1 MVAVDGTG
9 WYAIGTASRGLTL
22 DCRPVSSLEEELM
35 LLLYPCNFVHNQF
48 QIFSVIQ
55 FQINILPEQSHHYF
69 NAIFTK
75 NTYNYVQ
82 CSFLSSTIIIIIFK
96 PSVAIPEEGK
106 IKQGV

>member
-1 MVAVDGTG
+1 
-9 WYAIGTASRGLTL
+9 
-22 DCRPVSSLEEELM
+22 VSSLEEELM